1 MTIDPIGVH
10 PETGLPVYADNIG
23 FKNGQPYVL
32 SDEEYAQRQ
41 VDIGVDAAQRP
52 MQDWL
57 AQMQQS
63 DNLMTRIEEDIIDAL
78 DDATKQRLNQEV
90 MGKYNA
96 KKALR
101 GSKP

>member
-1 MTIDPIGVH
+1 MARNKLV
-10 PETGLPVYADNIG
+10 
-23 FKNGQPYVL
+23 NGELVAL
-32 SDEEYAQRQ
+32 TAEEEALRDAQE
-41 VDIGVDAAQRP
+41 AAWAAAKP

-57 AQMQQS
+57 AQMQSS
-63 DNLMTRIEEDIIDAL
+63 DANMTRIEEDIIDAL

-90 MGKYNA
+90 MSKYNA

>member
-1 MTIDPIGVH
+1 MARMKLLDGVEV
-10 PETGLPVYADNIG
+10 PFTA
-23 FKNGQPYVL
+23 
-32 SDEEYAQRQ
+32 EEEAAR
-41 VDIGVDAAQRP
+41 DAEEAAWAAAKP

-57 AQMQQS
+57 AQMQSS
-63 DNLMTRIEEDIIDAL
+63 DANMTRIEEDIIDAL